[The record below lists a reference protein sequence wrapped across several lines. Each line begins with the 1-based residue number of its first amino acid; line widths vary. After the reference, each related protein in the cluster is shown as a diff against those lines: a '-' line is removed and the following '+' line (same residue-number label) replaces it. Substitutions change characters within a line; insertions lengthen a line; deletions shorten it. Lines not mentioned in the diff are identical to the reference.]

1 MNTDTQFA
9 PVGPKR
15 NDVDSIYA
23 AMSEDMGNSPTN
35 INKKVKYSLKS
46 GDKFAAKND
55 MKAIQNGKP
64 RYILQ
69 DNAFYFLR
77 EPELYEAKRFF
88 EAQKIKCVKEEIY

>member
-1 MNTDTQFA
+1 MNNDTQFA

-35 INKKVKYSLKS
+35 INRKAKFTLKV
-46 GDKFAAKND
+46 GDKFVAKND
-55 MKAIQNGKP
+55 MKAIIAGKP
-64 RYILQ
+64 RYVLQ
-69 DNAFYFLR
+69 DKGYYFLQ
-77 EPELYEAKRFF
+77 ETALMDAKRFF